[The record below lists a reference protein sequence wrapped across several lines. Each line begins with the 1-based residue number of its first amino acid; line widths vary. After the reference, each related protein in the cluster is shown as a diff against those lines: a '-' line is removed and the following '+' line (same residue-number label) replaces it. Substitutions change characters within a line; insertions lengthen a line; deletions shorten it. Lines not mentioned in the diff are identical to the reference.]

1 MSQTN
6 TPLVHQVIPL
16 FDGITCALDDH
27 ANNSAYALAVRMAAA
42 RGHTMLNKYYGL
54 TDDSIVYRIAMCAL
68 INITIVLCSYIY
80 CTVLHPRY
88 KSTYFQK
95 AGWPREWIQTAED
108 LLQKEWETN
117 YKPSTSVSV
126 QDTAVHF
133 YLHPSYVTTDDVFVW
148 YAAAN
153 N

>member
-1 MSQTN
+1 
-6 TPLVHQVIPL
+6 V
-16 FDGITCALDDH
+16 
-27 ANNSAYALAVRMAAA
+27 
-42 RGHTMLNKYYGL
+42 MLNKYYRL
-54 TDDSIVYRIAMCAL
+54 SDESIVYHIAMHAL
-68 INITIVLCSYIY
+68 IDITIVLCSYVH
-80 CTVLHPRY
+80 CTMLHPQY

-95 AGWPREWIQTAED
+95 AGWPHRWIQTAED

-126 QDTAVHF
+126 QDTAVRF
-133 YLHPSYVTTDDVFVW
+133 YLHPSYVTADDVFVW